1 MSVIGD
7 LIIVDDD
14 DERLS
19 LTTTGF
25 KAEVIPEDSDEEWRT
40 LSGAEELVEFYD
52 PTDVFGDL
60 ADALAEAFPAVAP
73 ELADASSN
81 GTGEA
86 AEATGDLE
94 PAEAAAADGDAE
106 DEPTA

>member
-7 LIIVDDD
+7 MIIVDDD

-25 KAEVIPEDSDEEWRT
+25 KAEVIPEDSEDEWRT
-40 LSGAEELVEFYD
+40 LSGSGELVEFYD

-60 ADALAEAFPAVAP
+60 ADALAEAFPTVAP
-73 ELADASSN
+73 ELAAADTN

-86 AEATGDLE
+86 AEAGGD
-94 PAEAAAADGDAE
+94 AEAGDAGSDDGE

>member
-1 MSVIGD
+1 MAVVGD

-19 LTTTGF
+19 LTRSGF
-25 KAEVIPEDSDEEWRT
+25 RAEVIPEDSDEEWRT

-60 ADALAEAFPAVAP
+60 ADALAEAYPAIAP
-73 ELADASSN
+73 EVEGAAGEDAGDEAF
-81 GTGEA
+81 GTEDDIA
-86 AEATGDLE
+86 
-94 PAEAAAADGDAE
+94 AE